1 MVDCLGWADA
11 AMGFVLAPKRI
22 FRNLREECVEKT
34 VLIVEDNELNM
45 RLFSDLVQAEGHKT
59 LQVRRGDE
67 ALDIIPAHRPDLVIM
82 DVQIPGI
89 SGLEVTSRI
98 KKDSNLASIP
108 VLVVSAFAMVGDKEK
123 IEESGCDGYITKPV
137 DVTAFMK
144 AVRIFLSKEE

>member
-1 MVDCLGWADA
+1 M
-11 AMGFVLAPKRI
+11 
-22 FRNLREECVEKT
+22 EKT

-45 RLFSDLVQAEGHKT
+45 RLFSDLVQAEGHKA

-67 ALDIIPAHRPDLVIM
+67 ALDMIPTHRPDLVIM

-98 KKDSNLASIP
+98 KQDSDLASIP
-108 VLVVSAFAMVGDKEK
+108 VLVVSAFAMLGDKEK
-123 IEESGCDGYITKPV
+123 IEGSGCDGYITKPV

-144 AVRIFLSKEE
+144 AVRIFLPKEK